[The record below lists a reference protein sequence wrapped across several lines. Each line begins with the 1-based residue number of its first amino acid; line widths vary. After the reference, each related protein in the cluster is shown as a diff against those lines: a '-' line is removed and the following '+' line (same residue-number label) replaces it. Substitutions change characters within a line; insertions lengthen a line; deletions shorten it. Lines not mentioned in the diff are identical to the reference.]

1 MLEIY
6 KKVLTDFGSQC
17 QAQALS
23 GKKIA
28 FTVFQLGD
36 GEYTGEETVE
46 TLMKMTAL
54 KSQRQEFGISKMELS
69 EGSDTIILT
78 LIAINSE
85 VNIGYNIREI
95 GIFAKDANGTQG
107 LYSICVAKK
116 DKPDW
121 MPAYNGIDPVTLVYR
136 DYLRVGNAENISV
149 DLNSGGLAT
158 EKMLEETAT
167 ELRNEIE
174 TLKFDDYTEEGAE
187 VPGARDA
194 ISAMVSGIKRP
205 TMLSK
210 IKAALM
216 GLVTLGEMRALL
228 VNNGLCTEPGK
239 FFMDAAFGKTLQ
251 DQINEVNGDLQTAYL
266 LKGGTPI
273 PAGAD
278 LKSDAYK
285 VPGNYYV
292 PLTSVVS
299 SLLNLPAGI
308 TDAFTLKVEKG
319 NGTDYPKQT
328 FREYSSQKIVVRTFN
343 SHDNTWTDGV
353 SYVRNS
359 DLTPVSMTTT
369 RTENPYVSATSFN
382 RIVARKIGPNLLWVL
397 FNVWIDLTPLPN
409 SDDIVEI
416 GKVNGISSASP
427 SALINIPAQNGSG
440 TILLDFSDNGVFKI
454 VNQSGKPVSGFVRTS
469 FVAVVNFS

>member
-23 GKKIA
+23 GKKIT

-46 TLMKMTAL
+46 TLMAMNAL
-54 KSQRQEFGISKMELS
+54 KSTKQEFGISKMELS
-69 EGSDTIILT
+69 EDSDTIILT

-95 GIFAKDANGTQG
+95 GIFAKDANGAQG

-136 DYLRVGNAENISV
+136 DYLRVGNVENISV

-167 ELRNEIE
+167 ELRSEIE
-174 TLKFDDYTEEGAE
+174 TLEFEDYTGEGAA
-187 VPGARDA
+187 VPETREA
-194 ISAMVSGIKRP
+194 IAAIVSGIKRP
-205 TMLSK
+205 TLISK

-239 FFMDAAFGKTLQ
+239 YFMDAAFGKMLQ
-251 DQINEVNGDLQTAYL
+251 DQISDVNSNLAAVSEDDTDAIAWVKEKYNAMPNQSVRIIYNHYSAEALYIFCKNTSAWGVVYRNLRSSDNTVFQKLRVSSGTWDANWVEPQYWALGEYGVTDIPKNADMHTYL
-266 LKGGTPI
+266 T
-273 PAGAD
+273 
-278 LKSDAYK
+278 
-285 VPGNYYV
+285 PGNYRMGSNTNATTLKNC
-292 PLTSVVS
+292 PLSKAFTMKVYYGTGHPTDPEGYGYIIQDYLAFDGSREVRCNYHVF
-299 SLLNLPAGI
+299 NNDWITYEVGI
-308 TDAFTLKVEKG
+308 T
-319 NGTDYPKQT
+319 
-328 FREYSSQKIVVRTFN
+328 KI
-343 SHDNTWTDGV
+343 
-353 SYVRNS
+353 
-359 DLTPVSMTTT
+359 
-369 RTENPYVSATSFN
+369 
-382 RIVARKIGPNLLWVL
+382 
-397 FNVWIDLTPLPN
+397 
-409 SDDIVEI
+409 
-416 GKVNGISSASP
+416 
-427 SALINIPAQNGSG
+427 
-440 TILLDFSDNGVFKI
+440 
-454 VNQSGKPVSGFVRTS
+454 
-469 FVAVVNFS
+469 